1 MRVSRILTLAFN
13 ALLLAGCNLVL
24 DIQEA
29 SVDPRLVPSEDAGRD
44 ASDRLSPS
52 KPAATSDSAEPKS
65 EVSDPP
71 PAREAG
77 LGSGNNH
84 DAGTETDTDHATSAQ
99 AAASGASE
107 DTQGAEETTRPALC
121 ERYCTEVMENCK
133 GDLEQYR
140 DTRQCLTICTLFPE
154 GELLSDANDNTI
166 ACRLRYASNARY
178 AGGVELAAYCR
189 QAGPGGDDRC
199 GSNCEGYCTL
209 MEEVCTPGEAG
220 IYRFDSREECMTTC
234 QALPRTSTG
243 YSTSNFE
250 LSDGNHVQCR
260 IFHVTSAAMLDAEEH
275 CEHAMGLTLCEEP
288 AP

>member
-1 MRVSRILTLAFN
+1 MVRPFHVYSFTFSTLTL
-13 ALLLAGCNLVL
+13 GCNLVL

-29 SVDPRLVPSEDAGRD
+29 SIDPRLVAPTDAG
-44 ASDRLSPS
+44 AETSERLSPS
-52 KPAATSDSAEPKS
+52 NPTGPTKDTSSSHDEEERDGGSNPGATGVWDGGFEDTDESTSSPASPQA
-65 EVSDPP
+65 PP
-71 PAREAG
+71 
-77 LGSGNNH
+77 SG
-84 DAGTETDTDHATSAQ
+84 DTETSNGGDSTEPT
-99 AAASGASE
+99 
-107 DTQGAEETTRPALC
+107 LC
-121 ERYCTEVMENCK
+121 ERYCGEVMENCK

-140 DTRQCLTICTLFPE
+140 DLRQCLTVCALYPE

-209 MEEVCTPGEAG
+209 MEGVCTPEEAG
-220 IYRFDSREECMTTC
+220 IYRFESRAACLDAC
-234 QALPRTSTG
+234 QALPRSSVS

-260 IFHVTSAAMLDAEEH
+260 LFHVTSAAMLDAEEH
-275 CEHAMGLTLCEEP
+275 CEHAMGLTLCEDVGP
-288 AP
+288 